1 VVARMRKAAILIGV
15 PVLLML
21 IIANANSTWRNY
33 KNVRGNEALRQQSA
47 ALQDEISAIELN
59 LVDIEAGQRG
69 YLLTGDSNYLDRY
82 RQAMQQLPA
91 HFARLRSELAERTQ
105 AERDWE
111 SQLESLTQSKLEECE
126 QTIHLRQQGYRH
138 RAFGIIDSNRGKQ
151 LMDEARARVSALAA
165 AETQRS
171 LHYTQ
176 QSSANIDGAVREMVA
191 STAILFGLTTLVF
204 GMLWAHGR
212 SLEAEVAR
220 SKEVVRARTA
230 QLEEVALT
238 VSQQLPELLRQVRDS
253 ARDFLSRFVDYL
265 PAVGQTQAAEMM
277 EMAEKS
283 NRLINDSLKR
293 SSSTAA

>member
-1 VVARMRKAAILIGV
+1 VARMRKAAILIGV
-15 PVLLML
+15 PILLML

-69 YLLTGDSNYLDRY
+69 YLLTGDSDYLDRY
-82 RQAMQQLPA
+82 RQATQQLPA

-111 SQLESLTQSKLEECE
+111 SQLESLTRSKLEESE

-171 LHYTQ
+171 SHYTH
-176 QSSANIDGAVREMVA
+176 QSSAKIDGAVREMVA
-191 STAILFGLTTLVF
+191 STAILFGLTTLLF

-212 SLEAEVAR
+212 SLEAEVVR